1 MSALK
6 FVFSAVILVLN
17 TLLFCASMTPFALI
31 KLLLP
36 FAPVRRATDR
46 VLNFIPQLWISVNN
60 FWLMAVNRSQW
71 QVRGLEGLRPDG
83 WYLVTSNHLSWVD
96 ILVLQ
101 RVLNR
106 RIPMLKFFLKYEL
119 IYVPVLGLAWWALDF
134 PFMRRG
140 GGANARK
147 DLKAAREACEKFRL
161 LPTSVMSF
169 AEGTRFTAAKHADQ
183 QSPYQHLLQPKS
195 GGLGMALSTIGE
207 LFTGLISAQPIELDG
222 SPALVVAVRDITE
235 LKQTQQ
241 RLQVSEEKFAKAFH
255 ASPDGLLITR
265 LSDGRLLEANE
276 GFCRITGY
284 ELSQVVGRTTNEI
297 GLWAN
302 LHDRDRLI
310 EQVRSQGMVDR
321 KSVV

>member
-71 QVRGLEGLRPDG
+71 QVSGLEGLRPDG

-169 AEGTRFTAAKHADQ
+169 AEGTRLRPPSTPTSNRPTSTCCSPRAAA
-183 QSPYQHLLQPKS
+183 
-195 GGLGMALSTIGE
+195 
-207 LFTGLISAQPIELDG
+207 
-222 SPALVVAVRDITE
+222 
-235 LKQTQQ
+235 
-241 RLQVSEEKFAKAFH
+241 
-255 ASPDGLLITR
+255 
-265 LSDGRLLEANE
+265 
-276 GFCRITGY
+276 
-284 ELSQVVGRTTNEI
+284 
-297 GLWAN
+297 WAW
-302 LHDRDRLI
+302 R
-310 EQVRSQGMVDR
+310 
-321 KSVV
+321 

>member
-46 VLNFIPQLWISVNN
+46 VLNYIPQLWISVNN

-71 QVRGLEGLRPDG
+71 QVSGLEGLRPDG

-101 RVLNR
+101 RVFNR

-207 LFTGLISAQPIELDG
+207 LFTGLVDVTLVYPNGTPSFVDAMSGRLGNVVVVVRQQPIPPDLFKNGARQRAQLQSWLDG
-222 SPALVVAVRDITE
+222 V
-235 LKQTQQ
+235 
-241 RLQVSEEKFAKAFH
+241 
-255 ASPDGLLITR
+255 
-265 LSDGRLLEANE
+265 
-276 GFCRITGY
+276 
-284 ELSQVVGRTTNEI
+284 
-297 GLWAN
+297 W
-302 LHDRDRLI
+302 
-310 EQVRSQGMVDR
+310 
-321 KSVV
+321 

>member
-46 VLNFIPQLWISVNN
+46 VLNYIPQLWISVNN

-71 QVRGLEGLRPDG
+71 QVSGLEGLRPDG

-96 ILVLQ
+96 IVVLQ

-207 LFTGLISAQPIELDG
+207 LFTGLVDVTLVYPNGTPSFVDAMSGRLGNVVVVVRQQPIPPDLFKNGARQRAQLQSWLDG
-222 SPALVVAVRDITE
+222 VWQSKDALIAQI
-235 LKQTQQ
+235 
-241 RLQVSEEKFAKAFH
+241 KAT
-255 ASPDGLLITR
+255 PP
-265 LSDGRLLEANE
+265 NP
-276 GFCRITGY
+276 
-284 ELSQVVGRTTNEI
+284 
-297 GLWAN
+297 
-302 LHDRDRLI
+302 
-310 EQVRSQGMVDR
+310 
-321 KSVV
+321 